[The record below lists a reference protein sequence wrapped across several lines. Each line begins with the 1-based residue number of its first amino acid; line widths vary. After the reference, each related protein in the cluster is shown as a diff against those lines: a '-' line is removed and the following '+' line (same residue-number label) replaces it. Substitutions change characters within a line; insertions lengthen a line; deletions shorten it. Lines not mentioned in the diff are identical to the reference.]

1 MITITKLEQQFKDN
15 KPNGFKVTLSDT
27 TFGYLVEKDS
37 DKGLAEGDVV
47 TYTAEI
53 PAGKTYKKLTIK
65 KAGGQAGGQVGG
77 QVSGQVGGQV
87 APPVGQSPRQD
98 HKGAFIFQLKFDA
111 RMKCIQIAHDA
122 FLAGKLDDK
131 EAQSHCR
138 EWVVMSD
145 ALIDD
150 LSR

>member
-37 DKGLAEGDVV
+37 DKGLVEGEAV
-47 TYTAEI
+47 TYTAET

-65 KAGGQAGGQVGG
+65 KAGGQAVPASPQSVPQQFLPTVGLY
-77 QVSGQVGGQV
+77 S
-87 APPVGQSPRQD
+87 
-98 HKGAFIFQLKFDA
+98 KTLELKFDA

-131 EAQSHCR
+131 EAQTHCR

-150 LSR
+150 LNR

>member
-37 DKGLAEGDVV
+37 DKGLVEGEEVA
-47 TYTAEI
+47 YTSET

-65 KAGGQAGGQVGG
+65 KAGGQ
-77 QVSGQVGGQV
+77 S
-87 APPVGQSPRQD
+87 APPPPPAPNQQTPCKVSNVTQMKYD
-98 HKGAFIFQLKFDA
+98 T

-131 EAQSHCR
+131 EAQTHCR
-138 EWVVMSD
+138 EWVVMAD

-150 LSR
+150 LSK